1 VARVLALVAGFVAAG
16 PGGAPSG
23 APPAATL
30 MAPPRSSAFTR
41 VVVEVRPFVGLT
53 GNGGGGAISDLAI
66 EHYFPGPL
74 KIWAELAPV
83 AVGID
88 RFDSGA
94 VIHGRLGAAY
104 VADMVEVGLSAGGRL
119 QGLGTDGYSI
129 ATHLR
134 LGALDGLRL
143 SVSYGYLIARNDS
156 TGQIGAS
163 FSNVRVKLGVP
174 VNRRTRLFADGAF
187 SYDVWLYA
195 IVGLE
200 QALGGDL
207 TRAPWRL
214 SAGFG
219 PAWIIDRFGC
229 RNRYPSPCVGSAFA
243 VGPTI
248 GVGVERR
255 F

>member
-1 VARVLALVAGFVAAG
+1 VVSTVVLAIGLAA
-16 PGGAPSG
+16 PAAALPGAP
-23 APPAATL
+23 AAASL
-30 MAPPRSSAFTR
+30 MAPPRSGAFTR
-41 VVVEVRPFVGLT
+41 IVAEVRPFVGLT
-53 GNGGGGAISDLAI
+53 GNGGGGAISDLVI
-66 EHYFPGPL
+66 EHYFVGPL
-74 KIWAELAPV
+74 KVWGELAPL

-104 VADMVEVGLSAGGRL
+104 VADMLEVGLSAGGRL
-119 QGLGTDGYSI
+119 QDFGADGYSV

-143 SVSYGYLIARNDS
+143 VVSYGYLIARNDS
-156 TGQIGAS
+156 TGQVGAS
-163 FSNVRVKLGVP
+163 FSNIRVKLAVP
-174 VNRRTRLFADGAF
+174 VNARTRLFLDGAF
-187 SYDVWLYA
+187 SYDVWLYGIA
-195 IVGLE
+195 GLE
-200 QALGGDL
+200 QALGGDF
-207 TRAPWRL
+207 THAPWRL

-219 PAWIIDRFGC
+219 PAWVIDRFGC
-229 RNRYPSPCVGSAFA
+229 RNRYPTPCVGSAFA